1 MRPWRSF
8 RALQMSEFSDFT
20 WEYSPWDI
28 TLKVGGS
35 YIYIYIFIYDNMMVL
50 NRCFSDNGCDKRDL
64 SWWPDSIV
72 SFQYERRRDGQ
83 PFEKSSRYPQGFW

>member
-1 MRPWRSF
+1 MESDRPQDCHKLYLCTATAEHMVRPWRSF

-35 YIYIYIFIYDNMMVL
+35 YIIYIFIYDNMMV
-50 NRCFSDNGCDKRDL
+50 
-64 SWWPDSIV
+64 
-72 SFQYERRRDGQ
+72 
-83 PFEKSSRYPQGFW
+83 